1 MHPVNGIQHF
11 FQYRI
16 ISLKIDGGI
25 DHNENC
31 PLMPPKPKTYIHILF
46 ANHNEIKKN
55 NQQQKDILKHSVH
68 KHKFKNMHFN
78 NILVKIAHKNEMI
91 EIWK

>member
-1 MHPVNGIQHF
+1 M
-11 FQYRI
+11 R
-16 ISLKIDGGI
+16 LK
-25 DHNENC
+25 
-31 PLMPPKPKTYIHILF
+31 K
-46 ANHNEIKKN
+46 

-91 EIWK
+91 EFGSRILKAVHCYTPKVVYSEKFIHLNTCNRKEMQYIWAMKLGKREI